1 MVEPGIAVE
10 KSVKLTIDSDLSV
23 MRRVQDQILQE
34 VARYQYDSHSQ
45 FAVRLALEEGLIN
58 AIKHG
63 NHFDPKKK
71 VKIEYRIDAH
81 QLDVII
87 EDEGPGF
94 ERHGVP
100 DPTLDENVEKCSGR
114 GILLMEAYMD
124 SVEWSGGGRRVHMI
138 KKNES
143 DSSL

>member
-10 KSVKLTIDSDLSV
+10 KSVKLTINSDLSA
-23 MRRVQDQILQE
+23 MRDIQDQVLQE
-34 VARYQYDSHSQ
+34 LHRYGFDSHSH
-45 FAVRLALEEGLIN
+45 FAIRLALEEGLMN
-58 AIKHG
+58 AMKHG
-63 NHFDPKKK
+63 NRFDPRKK
-71 VKIEYRIDAH
+71 VQFEYRINSK

-94 ERHGVP
+94 ERVGVP

-114 GILLMEAYMD
+114 GILLMETYMD
-124 SVEWSGGGRRVHMI
+124 SVKWTRGGRRVHMI

-143 DSSL
+143 

>member
-1 MVEPGIAVE
+1 MVEPGVAV
-10 KSVKLTIDSDLSV
+10 KNSVKLTINSDHAA
-23 MRRVQDQILQE
+23 MRDVQDQILQE
-34 VARYQYDSHSQ
+34 VSRHGYDSHSQ
-45 FAVRLALEEGLIN
+45 FAIRLALEEGLIN

-63 NHFDPKKK
+63 NRFDPKKK
-71 VKIEYRIDAH
+71 VQVEYRIGPK
-81 QLDVII
+81 QLEVII

-114 GILLMEAYMD
+114 GILLMEAYMN
-124 SVEWSGGGRRVHMI
+124 SVQWSRNGRRVHMI

-143 DSSL
+143 ETSV